1 MPLHAHNPVLMRL
14 MLDGLDHPVGS
25 NRGNA
30 QAVPKISD
38 GLMMRRVYL
47 HIESMRALLNA
58 AAGCQLCKFATR
70 IDNCGMNWIRRIRRK
85 PLFAMLNLRAQF
97 AGNILVQRAAQTN
110 IKTLATIANR
120 EDRLSRGESVLDDA
134 EIGFFSIRIGF
145 VGLCVDRRLV

>member
-14 MLDGLDHPVGS
+14 VLDGLDHPVGR

-47 HIESMRALLNA
+47 HIESMPVLLNA
-58 AAGCQLCKFATR
+58 AAGCQLSKFATR
-70 IDNCGMNWIRRIRRK
+70 IDNRGMNWIRRIRRK
-85 PLFAMLNLRAQF
+85 PLFAMLNLRAQL

-110 IKTLATIANR
+110 IETLATIANR

-134 EIGFFSIRIGF
+134 EIGFFSIRVGF